1 MSTPVE
7 ATFCYDVDDPFVVR
21 TEFRPMHDSSVT
33 WDLGRDLLDSGT
45 KDTAGSGE
53 VRVWP
58 LLADDCDDS
67 LFLRIG
73 PPGAT
78 ALFEI
83 DRTGLRAWLRRTY
96 LRVPRGSEADRIDW
110 GALARRLLTDS

>member
-1 MSTPVE
+1 MSTPVD

-21 TEFRPMHDSSVT
+21 AEFRPMHDSSVT

-45 KDTAGSGE
+45 KDTAGAGE

-58 LLADDCDDS
+58 LLADRGDNS
-67 LFLRIG
+67 VFLRIG
-73 PPGAT
+73 PPRAS

-83 DRTGLRAWLRRTY
+83 DLSGLRAWLRRTY
-96 LRVPRGSEADRIDW
+96 LHVPRGSEADRIDW